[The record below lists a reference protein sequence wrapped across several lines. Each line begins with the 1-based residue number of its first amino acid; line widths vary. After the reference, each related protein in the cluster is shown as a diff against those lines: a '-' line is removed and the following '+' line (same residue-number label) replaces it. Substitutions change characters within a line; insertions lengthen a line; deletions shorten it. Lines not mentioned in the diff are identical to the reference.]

1 MASNRKQFLPIAI
14 DISSKKIL
22 IIGGDYDAYK
32 KLKILQR
39 SSSLIEV
46 VASDIINEIKNSGA
60 VYFEKEYHKDML
72 EDYFLIYSCVE
83 DPAFVQRL
91 IQDANSAK
99 VLLNVHDQPDLCEFV
114 SPAIYKKSNISIAVS
129 SNGENVYE
137 SIKVR
142 DQIKDYLEGKD
153 FKINNSRQNGKRISD

>member
-1 MASNRKQFLPIAI
+1 MTSNRKQFSPIAI

-22 IIGGDYDAYK
+22 IIGGEYDAYK

-39 SSSLIEV
+39 STELIEI
-46 VASDIINEIKNSGA
+46 VASNIIDEIKNSGA

-72 EDYFLIYSCVE
+72 EDYFLIYSCVD
-83 DPAFVQRL
+83 DPTFVQRL
-91 IQDANSAK
+91 IKDANSAK

-114 SPAIYKKSNISIAVS
+114 SPAIYRKSNISIAVS

-142 DQIKDYLEGKD
+142 NQLKEYLED
-153 FKINNSRQNGKRISD
+153 NRFKN

>member
-1 MASNRKQFLPIAI
+1 MTSNRKQFLPIAI

-32 KLKILQR
+32 KLKLLQR
-39 SSSLIEV
+39 STDLIEV
-46 VASDIINEIKNSGA
+46 VASYIIDEIKNSGA

-83 DPAFVQRL
+83 DPAFVQGL
-91 IQDANSAK
+91 IEDANSAK

-114 SPAIYKKSNISIAVS
+114 SPAIYRKSNISVAVS
-129 SNGENVYE
+129 SNGEDVYE
-137 SIKVR
+137 SIRVR
-142 DQIKDYLEGKD
+142 DQIKDYLED
-153 FKINNSRQNGKRISD
+153 KRIKNL